1 MEEASWLVKDM
12 FWYSTGP
19 RSLVSLAKA
28 LSGAGRDTLRSERY
42 KDLLT
47 TGKTTTEL
55 PSLCV
60 TPLAS
65 VKNILFWELAMLHE
79 LMSWEAQECHQKG
92 EAGEEVT
99 TFVRLILLL
108 MTMRQLDP
116 LGPLKL
122 TIQLINN
129 QPGPGRLCP
138 SSVSCFLSYSCIPNL
153 LAVYIYQK
161 RKHLLSIY

>member
-1 MEEASWLVKDM
+1 MEEASWLVKNM
-12 FWYSTGP
+12 FWYSIGP
-19 RSLVSLAKA
+19 RSLVSLTTA
-28 LSGAGRDTLRSERY
+28 LSGAGRDTLRSERH

-47 TGKTTTEL
+47 TGKPTTES
-55 PSLCV
+55 PSFCV

-65 VKNILFWELAMLHE
+65 VKNILSWELEMLHE
-79 LMSWEAQECHQKG
+79 LMSCEVQECHQKRG
-92 EAGEEVT
+92 AGGEVT
-99 TFVRLILLL
+99 IFVRLILLL

-129 QPGPGRLCP
+129 QPGPGQLCP
-138 SSVSCFLSYSCIPNL
+138 SSVSCFLSCSCIPNL
-153 LAVYIYQK
+153 LAVYIHQK